1 MAASLA
7 EPSATPSNSPAT
19 WPPAPPPR
27 SSASAPATATKHSTT
42 SASASSAN
50 PSTSAPAALRAADVV
65 HCHQRHIVISSMSA
79 LLARLTRKRV
89 FVSDLGGGGWDISRY
104 ISTEN
109 WYHGHLHISR
119 YSRQVSNQAE
129 CPRAHVI
136 MGGVDTARFS
146 PDPAIPRTQTIV

>member
-1 MAASLA
+1 MAAR
-7 EPSATPSNSPAT
+7 TPTTLLSFGPRDRDETLDNLRIRIFGKPFHVRGLRSNPFSFRAL
-19 WPPAPPPR
+19 
-27 SSASAPATATKHSTT
+27 
-42 SASASSAN
+42 
-50 PSTSAPAALRAADVV
+50 AALRAADVV